1 MKKSYVLETSL
12 VVKVDIDLGEIA
24 QLIETLEPLTSEE
37 SNSWR
42 AKDLLRKLKDLRK
55 EAVTEAE
62 REFRNLAEKA

>member
-24 QLIETLEPLTSEE
+24 QLIDTLEPLITEE
-37 SNSWR
+37 SNNWR
-42 AKDLLRKLKDLRK
+42 AKELVRKLKDLRK

-62 REFRNLAEKA
+62 REFRNMAEKA